1 MNAAPIVTG
10 RALAACLGDV
20 VSSIINANHSIM

>member
-10 RALAACLGDV
+10 KALAACLGDV
-20 VSSIINANHSIM
+20 SSRIVNANYSLG